1 VTDTTAPQ
9 VLPPEAPAE
18 PRRSPFRPALD
29 GVSAYQ
35 AGMSLAEAARR
46 YGRDDFVKLAS
57 NENLFG
63 PSPKAYEAIAATDPL
78 ELYPDPYCESL
89 RNAIGSRVGVDPSRV
104 IMGAGSE
111 TLIDL
116 LMRAL
121 LEPGD
126 AVQVSQPTF
135 PLYAICAGAIG
146 AELVNVPRLGDFSL
160 DVDANVAALRESP
173 PKLLILCTPNNP
185 TGNAVAEPDLK
196 RILDATP
203 AETFLLFDEAYFE
216 FNDGVDALALLQAWS
231 GDWLLSR
238 TFSKAYGLA
247 AARVGYAIASS
258 AEIVDYL
265 DRVRPAFNVTGP
277 SQAAALAAW
286 GDQDHLVR
294 TLSVTVSE
302 RERLEQA
309 LSELQIRHTT
319 SKANFVFVESRRPVA
334 DAAEHL
340 LSRGLIV
347 RPVPV
352 GPNGWL
358 RITVG
363 RPADNDRLLAEL
375 PGAIAP

>member
-9 VLPPEAPAE
+9 VLPPEAPTQ
-18 PRRSPFRPALD
+18 RRRPPFRAALD

-57 NENLFG
+57 NENLLG

-78 ELYPDPYCESL
+78 ELYPDPYCEAL
-89 RNAIGSRVGVDPSRV
+89 RAAIGGRLGVDPSRL

-116 LMRAL
+116 LMRGL

-126 AVQVSQPTF
+126 TVQVSQPTF

-146 AELVNVPRLGDFSL
+146 AELVNVPRLADFSL
-160 DVDANVAALRESP
+160 DVDATVAALKAAP

-185 TGNAVAEPDLK
+185 TGNAVSEPELK
-196 RILDATP
+196 RILDSTP
-203 AETFLLFDEAYFE
+203 ADTFLLFDEAYFE
-216 FNDGVDALALLQAWS
+216 FNDGVDALALLESW
-231 GDWLLSR
+231 GGHWLLSR

-258 AEIVDYL
+258 AEIIGYL
-265 DRVRPAFNVTGP
+265 DRLRPAFNVSGP

-286 GDQDHLVR
+286 GDQDHLVK
-294 TLSVTVSE
+294 TLSITVSE

-319 SKANFVFVESRRPVA
+319 SKANFVFLECRRPVA
-334 DAAEHL
+334 EAAETL

-352 GPNGWL
+352 GPMGWL

-363 RPADNDRLLAEL
+363 RPEDNDRLLKEL
-375 PGAIAP
+375 PDAL